1 MIEIPASHVDLLERP
16 ITVTLATVMASG
28 QPQVHP
34 VWCSYHD
41 GYVLVNSAKGRAKDK
56 NMRAR
61 PRVTVLAMEPDNP
74 LRWLEVRGTVINVE
88 EANAVAH
95 LDDMSALYLNKH
107 PYPWHVADEIRVL
120 YTIEP
125 TRVTPF
131 GD

>member
-34 VWCSYHD
+34 VWCSYRE

-61 PRVTVLAMEPDNP
+61 PRVTVLIMEPDNP
-74 LRWLEVRGTVINVE
+74 LRWLEVRGNVVDIDE
-88 EANAVAH
+88 TNAIAH
-95 LDDMSALYLNKH
+95 LDDMSERYLNKR
-107 PYPWHVADEIRVL
+107 PYPWHAPDETRVV

-125 TRVTPF
+125 TR
-131 GD
+131 